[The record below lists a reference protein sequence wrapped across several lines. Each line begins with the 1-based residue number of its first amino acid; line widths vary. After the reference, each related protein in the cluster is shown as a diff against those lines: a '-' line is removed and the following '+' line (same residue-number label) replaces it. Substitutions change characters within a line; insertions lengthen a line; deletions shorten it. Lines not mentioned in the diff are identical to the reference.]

1 RLDHHDLT
9 VPDLALDAAPRTP
22 AQLMQRWVS
31 RDLVAPDASG
41 YQRYPGSPAGCYTGG
56 FVYRHRG
63 RGQAN
68 VALCDPAEG
77 FRDGT
82 PGIEHRG

>member
-1 RLDHHDLT
+1 
-9 VPDLALDAAPRTP
+9 
-22 AQLMQRWVS
+22 MQHGS
-31 RDLVAPDASG
+31 KHGCLCYAG